1 MALQA
6 VRVRGPFHGPSGY
19 DHHVRAFVRHLDQAG
34 IAVQLVDFPFWS
46 KARLP
51 RQLQDPWFDSLRR
64 DVGARVFLQFCMPHQ
79 LTSRSGM
86 INVNFTMFEASR
98 VPHFWI
104 NGNQGQCM
112 TVVPEESSRRCWLAS
127 GMPAEFLRVCPLGI
141 DPELFA
147 GNAEPLPLRDPV
159 GELVGNRRVRFLN
172 LSEIVPR
179 KNLEGLLR
187 AWLVAT
193 SREDDAILI
202 LKPRSELAEDH
213 AGLRDAMTRL
223 ELEEGKPYGDAAPI
237 IFFNVLLSD
246 EDMPRVYATA
256 THYIS
261 MSHGEGWDL
270 PMMEAAASGLLL
282 IAPDHTAYQ
291 TYLDRS
297 VATLI
302 PSREV
307 PSAVPGEH
315 GILFAGASWWEPDRD
330 AAVEAIRE
338 AIRGFDRPIASPRD
352 FVLGH
357 WTWEHATA
365 RLVEIL
371 TEAEESSRPAQ
382 RH

>member
-1 MALQA
+1 
-6 VRVRGPFHGPSGY
+6 
-19 DHHVRAFVRHLDQAG
+19 
-34 IAVQLVDFPFWS
+34 
-46 KARLP
+46 
-51 RQLQDPWFDSLRR
+51 
-64 DVGARVFLQFCMPHQ
+64 MPHQ
-79 LTSRSGM
+79 LTSRVGM
-86 INVNFTMFEASR
+86 VNVNFTMFEASR
-98 VPHFWI
+98 VPDFWI
-104 NGNQGQCM
+104 SGNHGQCM

-127 GMPAEFLRVCPLGI
+127 GMPAELLRVCPLGI
-141 DPELFA
+141 DPELFS
-147 GNAEPLPLRDPV
+147 GDAEPLSLRDPA
-159 GELVGNRRVRFLN
+159 GELVTDRRVRFLN

-193 SREDDAILI
+193 SRDDNAILI
-202 LKPRSELAEDH
+202 LKLRSELPEDH
-213 AGLRDAMTRL
+213 AALRDAMTRL
-223 ELEEGKPYGDAAPI
+223 ELEESKSYDKAAPV
-237 IFFNVLLSD
+237 IFYNDLLSD

-282 IAPDHTAYQ
+282 IAPDHTAYR
-291 TYLDRS
+291 TYLDPS

-302 PSREV
+302 PSHEV

-315 GILFAGASWWEPDRD
+315 GILFTGANWWEPDRD
-330 AAVEAIRE
+330 AAVEAIRD

-365 RLVEIL
+365 RLIEIL
-371 TEAEESSRPAQ
+371 SEAEEGWHPAQ